1 MRAGDLNRRVTLQQR
16 SAGHDALGQ
25 PNGTWADLATLWA
38 SVRHLSG
45 LQALKADAEVSEVQ
59 ASIRLRYRT
68 DITAGMRAV
77 LGTTIYDIKA
87 VLPDQAHHEF
97 VDLTCTTG
105 ANQG

>member
-1 MRAGDLNRRVTLQQR
+1 MQAGKLNRRVTIQQR
-16 SAGHDALGQ
+16 TAGQDALGQ
-25 PNGTWADLATLWA
+25 SNGAWSDLATLWA
-38 SVRHLSG
+38 SVLHLSG
-45 LQALKADAEVSEVQ
+45 LQAIKANAEVSEVQ

-87 VLPDQAHHEF
+87 VLPDQARREF

>member
-1 MRAGDLNRRVTLQQR
+1 MQAGNLNRRITLQQR
-16 SAGHDALGQ
+16 SAGQDALGQ
-25 PNGTWADLATLWA
+25 PVGTWADVATLWA

-45 LQALKADAEVSEVQ
+45 LQALKASADVSEVQ

-77 LGTTIYDIKA
+77 LGTTVYDIKA
-87 VLPDQAHHEF
+87 VLPDEARRQH